1 MQKHATK
8 RLFRVADI
16 NESHLKFRLTKEQR
30 AKAGGEKISFRKSTQ
45 RYAAKGYRQLLARA
59 EFNKLNPAT
68 GKKHTAPIASKLL
81 GIIWDDEPEWVY
93 ETDKTKSSK
102 PERREQAIAKRQE
115 ARRNIT
121 TLVASLFTEDIEFEV
136 NAILVKKIPVPL
148 FLSVA
153 VVCACRG
160 LTDATSVANYWNN
173 NLESLRSLFPSYS
186 LEAISHDTVRRIYMS
201 LTENSVRGFMK
212 NFYEWLPKW
221 HSAERR
227 HYAVD
232 GQSCRSSR
240 HIETYRRMMMLNAVD
255 VTAGKL
261 CSSHLMISTKSHE
274 PKFAPELLSDFQIRG
289 ATVTFDALNTTPE
302 IAHCIVNAGGYYLL
316 AVKGNQP
323 KLYEAVVAEIDKAVK
338 VNEALDKALKLKL
351 EHGRYDGRGYVV
363 VPASGLPQEILDKW
377 PGLEEGCL
385 IKAKTHSFRANRA
398 GEWGSSEEIRYF
410 ITCHPY
416 GDGSITEWLTTC
428 VRPHWGVE
436 SFHWTLDAI
445 WRQDQMQC
453 MYPEYLRTRE
463 TLAKLGHNLLV
474 TLRKIDQEERNL
486 KEPRSEKQLSNEVG
500 VTFENGLEWL
510 EKIFR
515 FKKAAEEG

>member
-1 MQKHATK
+1 MQKHTTK
-8 RLFRVADI
+8 RLFRVAEI

-30 AKAGGEKISFRKSTQ
+30 AKAGGAKISFRKSTQ
-45 RYAAKGYRQLLARA
+45 RYVEKGYRQLLARA
-59 EFNKLNPAT
+59 EYNKLNPVT
-68 GKKHTAPIASKLL
+68 GKKHAAPIASKLL

-102 PERREQAIAKRQE
+102 LERREQAIARRQE

-121 TLVASLFTEDIEFEV
+121 TLVASLLTEDIEFEV
-136 NAILVKKIPVPL
+136 GAVHVKKIPVPL

-201 LTENSVRGFMK
+201 LTETCVRGFMK

-221 HSAERR
+221 HNGERR

-274 PKFAPELLSDFQIRG
+274 PKYAPELLLDFQIQG

-302 IAHCIVNAGGYYLL
+302 IAHCVVNAGGFYHL
-316 AVKGNQP
+316 
-323 KLYEAVVAEIDKAVK
+323 
-338 VNEALDKALKLKL
+338 
-351 EHGRYDGRGYVV
+351 H
-363 VPASGLPQEILDKW
+363 
-377 PGLEEGCL
+377 
-385 IKAKTHSFRANRA
+385 
-398 GEWGSSEEIRYF
+398 
-410 ITCHPY
+410 
-416 GDGSITEWLTTC
+416 
-428 VRPHWGVE
+428 
-436 SFHWTLDAI
+436 
-445 WRQDQMQC
+445 
-453 MYPEYLRTRE
+453 
-463 TLAKLGHNLLV
+463 
-474 TLRKIDQEERNL
+474 
-486 KEPRSEKQLSNEVG
+486 
-500 VTFENGLEWL
+500 
-510 EKIFR
+510 
-515 FKKAAEEG
+515 